1 MTLKPP
7 YQWCKGI
14 SSMQD
19 RFLSGIESSKL
30 HFKIVWIKSI
40 EWSNS
45 IVYKSNRFLSTTYV
59 HSSFFM
65 LMYENICTYIYYM
78 AFYAH
83 FSQSIFLHTYASMY
97 TFLAVGATDICCTK
111 VCLSY
116 VCKSEMWQNK
126 QLLGYFFGGK
136 IILLFNRKYE
146 CRFVVVYRAGLFFI
160 PTKKLLWS
168 IDYFD
173 VRKSRETEISTRPFQ
188 VYYTYWHTTSKQA
201 VSMRCKPL
209 TLRLSIS
216 KRH

>member
-1 MTLKPP
+1 M
-7 YQWCKGI
+7 QGI

-83 FSQSIFLHTYASMY
+83 FSQSIFLHTYASSMY

-126 QLLGYFFGGK
+126 QLLGYFLGEK
-136 IILLFNRKYE
+136 LYYCLVSYIENMN
-146 CRFVVVYRAGLFFI
+146 AGL
-160 PTKKLLWS
+160 L
-168 IDYFD
+168 
-173 VRKSRETEISTRPFQ
+173 
-188 VYYTYWHTTSKQA
+188 
-201 VSMRCKPL
+201 
-209 TLRLSIS
+209 
-216 KRH
+216 